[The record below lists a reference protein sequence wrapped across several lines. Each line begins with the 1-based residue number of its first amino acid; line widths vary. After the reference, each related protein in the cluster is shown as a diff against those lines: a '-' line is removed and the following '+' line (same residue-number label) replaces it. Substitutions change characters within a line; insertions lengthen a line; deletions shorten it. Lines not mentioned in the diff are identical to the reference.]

1 MLNIPSELKNILEKL
16 IENGARP
23 ILVGGFVR
31 DHFLDI
37 PSKDIDIEVYSLDT
51 LEQLSSILEEFGTL
65 SFVGKSFGVLKL
77 KVGVKE
83 YDFSFPRRE
92 NKVSAGHTGFDVKVD
107 GSMGYIEGAR
117 RRDFTINSIGFDYKE
132 KKFLDP
138 FKGIDDLEQKRLKHI
153 DKKTFI
159 EDPLRVYRGVQF
171 CARFE
176 LSLDITTKELF
187 KIMVKEK
194 EFETLPKERVFEEYK
209 KLLLKA
215 KKPSIGLK
223 LLNELGIEDIKKE
236 ILIHIDNMALLLEK
250 EVKENLVL
258 MFYYLDVILRKI
270 SNDIKLIKEI
280 EELKQFKIPKIYE
293 GKISK
298 NDSAEQRV
306 KKSYILMKNMPEPII
321 NGRDL
326 IELGMEPGR
335 DFKEI
340 LEKLYLGQLNGD
352 IRLKKDAKRFLKS
365 LLLSKNQYNNI

>member
-16 IENGARP
+16 IESGARP
-23 ILVGGFVR
+23 VLVGGFVR
-31 DHFLDI
+31 DHFLEI
-37 PSKDIDIEVYSLDT
+37 PSKDIDIEVYALDT

-77 KVGVKE
+77 KVGVEE

-92 NKVSAGHTGFDVKVD
+92 NKIALGHTGFDVKID

-138 FKGIDDLEQKRLKHI
+138 FNGIADLEQKRLKHI
-153 DKKTFI
+153 DEKTFI

-176 LSLDITTKELF
+176 LTLDKTTKDLF
-187 KIMVKEK
+187 KTMVDDR

-223 LLNELGIEDIKKE
+223 LLNELGIEDINKE
-236 ILIHIDNMALLLEK
+236 SLIHIDNMALLLK
-250 EVKENLVL
+250 EDTKTNLVL
-258 MFYYLDVILRKI
+258 MFYFLEDILKKV
-270 SNDIKLIKEI
+270 SNDIKLLKDI
-280 EELKQFKIPKIYE
+280 EELKKFKTPKIYE
-293 GKISK
+293 DKISK
-298 NDSAEQRV
+298 NDSVEIRV
-306 KKSYILMKNMPEPII
+306 KKNYKLMRNMPEPMIQ
-321 NGRDL
+321 GRDL
-326 IELGMEPGR
+326 IELGMKPGPE
-335 DFKEI
+335 FKNI
-340 LEKLYLGQLNGD
+340 LEKLYTGQINGD
-352 IRLKKDAKRFLKS
+352 FRLKKDAKRFLKS
-365 LLLSKNQYNNI
+365 LLLSKN